1 MGKPKTG
8 FLMKPLNLL
17 FTFRMPAL
25 RDRSTRSM
33 IRLAYHGCANRP
45 FFHIVVA
52 RNRKPRN
59 TRLEQIGT
67 YDPMP
72 NIYNEKLVA
81 INFDRLK
88 YWYTKGCYLTKPI
101 EQILGMYLSLLDCRG
116 ARWPGGKCLGLRIQR
131 SGVRAPL
138 GSNRVVS
145 LRKAHLLPKSTGNTQ
160 ESVASSQ
167 HD

>member
-1 MGKPKTG
+1 
-8 FLMKPLNLL
+8 
-17 FTFRMPAL
+17 
-25 RDRSTRSM
+25 M

-59 TRLEQIGT
+59 GPHLEQIGT

-88 YWYTKGCYLTKPI
+88 YYYTNGAQLTKPV
-101 EQILGMYLSLLDCRG
+101 EQLLGMYDL
-116 ARWPGGKCLGLRIQR
+116 KF
-131 SGVRAPL
+131 
-138 GSNRVVS
+138 
-145 LRKAHLLPKSTGNTQ
+145 
-160 ESVASSQ
+160 
-167 HD
+167 